1 MIPGVDKGV
10 STDHNRDVNLLATSR
25 SPFSTG
31 AAAYHGGAIVSPATD
46 TVHLFLLRLPFGLL
60 PNFNAIL
67 LGRGAS
73 PLFSARRRCRRR
85 DDLVRG
91 SSGGGPAGGP
101 RRPAGRDGTRTLR
114 HA

>member
-1 MIPGVDKGV
+1 MIPGVDKDV

-31 AAAYHGGAIVSPATD
+31 AAAYHGGTIVFPATD
-46 TVHLFLLRLPFGLL
+46 TVDLFLLRLSFGLL
-60 PNFNAIL
+60 PKFNAVL
-67 LGRGAS
+67 LDGGAS
-73 PLFSARRRCRRR
+73 SLFSVRRR
-85 DDLVRG
+85 DDLACGGSGRG
-91 SSGGGPAGGP
+91 PPRRP